1 MAFTM
6 DTGKCLVHPTC
17 TVCLLFV
24 WQNFRRHMF
33 CRAIKTVQWEPQ
45 VYQCPYTNP
54 QHYICGQMRWL
65 LIPDITECGQ
75 KKIVFEIF
83 WENFDIA
90 VKNGISKNW
99 KFFERSFAPGILNE
113 KILSLMTQFGGK
125 RHHSL
130 TSFKIQCKSTHKVNI
145 VVLHLPTFEGLF
157 VTVWPDLPKF
167 HHFGKMLKIFGNFF
181 RVTLVFGK
189 NLEPT

>member
-1 MAFTM
+1 MKVFW
-6 DTGKCLVHPTC
+6 KV
-17 TVCLLFV
+17 
-24 WQNFRRHMF
+24 F
-33 CRAIKTVQWEPQ
+33 C
-45 VYQCPYTNP
+45 
-54 QHYICGQMRWL
+54 
-65 LIPDITECGQ
+65 
-75 KKIVFEIF
+75 
-83 WENFDIA
+83 
-90 VKNGISKNW
+90 
-99 KFFERSFAPGILNE
+99 PGHFKR

-130 TSFKIQCKSTHKVNI
+130 TSFKIQCKSIHKVNI

-189 NLEPT
+189 NLEPTLENSACFGPNHIVVNGQILGKHSQHLVTLVWIKTKFKV